1 MTHPTDTASLVA
13 RLRDLANT
21 CETGTRMETMPMIYD
36 PSRDILREAA
46 DEITRLTERLEKAEA
61 VCVHA
66 QKIPLYGYNI
76 CDCEGSAIRT
86 CDTCRFHD
94 DLAAYRAHLESEGKG

>member
-1 MTHPTDTASLVA
+1 
-13 RLRDLANT
+13 
-21 CETGTRMETMPMIYD
+21 MIYD